1 MEKYI
6 EILDSLMSSKKE
18 KKKKDPNAKEKEA
31 FRSAWVSLASEAGFV
46 GRAEQFLYEGFSFC
60 GAEPFYAYLV
70 KTKDQNT
77 TLSALFSGKHYGNDS
92 NVTFRLVTHL
102 LALMLNDN
110 APENVLAPI
119 IKRLPGASINKEKKR
134 LGTAE
139 KTVGKYFLAELLPDV
154 VLCPLADI
162 GTKPIFVKEFVDLLS
177 SVLDGIENSGAAK
190 GVVADNIVKVRK
202 WFADY
207 EAHQSVSP
215 ENKTARVETVP
226 VVAEEDA
233 DVSHKADGHQEEGG
247 KSPNT
252 PRVLPDEEP
261 PADVAAYLV
270 ALLSKAG
277 KAAIAVKSENIQQ
290 KSKIDA
296 LIHSVESEQEKLRRV
311 NQQIADQQDTIAE
324 LRKKLSAAEGD
335 ILVLRQDIDQK
346 DTVITE
352 KTTEI
357 EERIKMTDVLSRDRS
372 NQANET
378 LQRLASKIKIEYRDF
393 TDALDVPMSCDLGE
407 NLRLQLQS
415 IFDILEKGGMK
426 IK

>member
-102 LALMLNDN
+102 LALMLND
-110 APENVLAPI
+110 
-119 IKRLPGASINKEKKR
+119 INKGEKR

-139 KTVGKYFLAELLPDV
+139 KTVEKYFLAELLPDV

-226 VVAEEDA
+226 VEAEEDA
-233 DVSHKADGHQEEGG
+233 DVSHKADGHQEDGG

-296 LIHSVESEQEKLRRV
+296 LIHSFESEQEKLRRV

-335 ILVLRQDIDQK
+335 ILVLRQDIDIK

-372 NQANET
+372 NQENET
-378 LQRLASKIKIEYRDF
+378 LQRLASKIRIEYRDF
-393 TDALDVPMSCDLGE
+393 MDALDVPMSCDLGE

>member
-6 EILDSLMSSKKE
+6 GILDSLMSSKKE
-18 KKKKDPNAKEKEA
+18 KKKKDPNTKEKEA

-60 GAEPFYAYLV
+60 GAEPFYKYLIN
-70 KTKDQNT
+70 TKDKNAAI
-77 TLSALFSGKHYGNDS
+77 SELFNGKHYGNDS
-92 NVTFRLVTHL
+92 NVAFRLVTHL

-110 APENVLAPI
+110 APGNVLAPI
-119 IKRLPGASINKEKKR
+119 IKCFPGAAINKSKKR

-139 KTVGKYFLAELLPDV
+139 KTVEKYFLAELLPDV

-162 GTKPIFVKEFVDLLS
+162 GIKPIFVKEFVALLS

-190 GVVADNIVKVRK
+190 GVVAENITKIRK

-207 EAHQSVSP
+207 EAPQIEFP
-215 ENKTARVETVP
+215 ENKTVRVKRAP
-226 VVAEEDA
+226 VVEEED
-233 DVSHKADGHQEEGG
+233 VNFSHKANGHQKKGDKSLSTHRVQPVEE
-247 KSPNT
+247 SLNDIT
-252 PRVLPDEEP
+252 
-261 PADVAAYLV
+261 AYLV
-270 ALLSKAG
+270 DLLNTAG
-277 KAAIAVKSENIQQ
+277 KAAIAARTESIQQ
-290 KSKIDA
+290 KSKIVA
-296 LIHSVESEQEKLRRV
+296 LIYSIEGEQEKLRLV

-335 ILVLRQDIDQK
+335 VLTLKNDIAQRDA
-346 DTVITE
+346 VIAA
-352 KTTEI
+352 KTAEI
-357 EERIKMTDVLSRDRS
+357 KERIEMADVLSRDRS

-378 LQRLASKIKIEYRDF
+378 LQRLASKIKVEYRDF
-393 TDALDVPMSCDLGE
+393 VDAIGVAMSCDLGE

-415 IFDILEKGGMK
+415 IFDILEKGGMR

>member
-1 MEKYI
+1 MGKYI

-18 KKKKDPNAKEKEA
+18 KKKKDPNTKEKEA

-46 GRAEQFLYEGFSFC
+46 GRAEQFLYEGFAFC

-70 KTKDQNT
+70 KTKDQNA

-139 KTVGKYFLAELLPDV
+139 KTVEKYFLAELLPNV

-162 GTKPIFVKEFVDLLS
+162 GTKQIFVKEFVDLLS

-190 GVVADNIVKVRK
+190 GVVADNIVIIRK

-207 EAHQSVSP
+207 EAPQSASP
-215 ENKTARVETVP
+215 EDKTARVETAP

-233 DVSHKADGHQEEGG
+233 DVSHKEDGHQQEGA
-247 KSPNT
+247 KSLNT
-252 PRVLPDEEP
+252 PSVLPAEESP
-261 PADVAAYLV
+261 EDITAYLV
-270 ALLSKAG
+270 DLLSKAG
-277 KAAIAVKSENIQQ
+277 KAAIAVKSESIQQ
-290 KSKIDA
+290 KSRIDA
-296 LIHSVESEQEKLRRV
+296 LIHNIEGEQEKLRRA

-335 ILVLRQDIDQK
+335 ILTLRQDIAQR

-352 KTTEI
+352 KTAEI
-357 EERIKMTDVLSRDRS
+357 EERIKMADVLSRDRS

-378 LQRLASKIKIEYRDF
+378 LQRLASKIRIEYRDF
-393 TDALDVPMSCDLGE
+393 MDALDVPMSYDLGE

-426 IK
+426 IE